1 MKTGGSIEPHEL
13 IQHNTKL
20 IVVFA
25 VLIAIIISDIS
36 IIRLYDNV
44 NKNFLSVNSKE
55 LLFAVT
61 SASCLI
67 AGIILLQFVK
77 PQRVKDHL
85 ANEIPIWQ
93 IYRSTKLVQ
102 YALGIVLAY
111 IIFQILGGTSYSTY
125 GLLTAIACSY
135 GLCIAILVI
144 FVARMMTTLL
154 ASHRKVL
161 IMVLFAVAL
170 GTVAVNMAITLVDV
184 SLRLLDRPAE
194 TRIFFGGSAD
204 VSKGRYDTLDNLYF
218 SSYIASF
225 VTAWISTTAMLSFYA
240 KRVGKFWFWL
250 FTASPIVFFLAQFA
264 TLLMP
269 VMSTVITFDPFLAA
283 RISALIATVVK
294 PLSGLMLALSFW
306 VIARTMDRTNPL
318 KIYLII
324 SGLGFLLLFATNQAI
339 LLSIAPY
346 PPFGFASITLTG
358 LSAYLAVVGIYTSTV
373 SISNDAKIRKSIK
386 SLAKSESRLL
396 DSIASAEMQKEIQN
410 KVIKVIKAQST
421 EIEQQTG
428 SKPSMTDD
436 EIKEYLDKALKEIRR

>member
-1 MKTGGSIEPHEL
+1 LKTGGSIEPDEL
-13 IQHNTKL
+13 MQHNTKL

-25 VLIAIIISDIS
+25 VLVAIIISDIS

-55 LLFAVT
+55 LLFAIT

-77 PQRVKDHL
+77 PQRVKNQL

-111 IIFQILGGTSYSTY
+111 ITFQIIVGTSYSTY

-135 GLCIAILVI
+135 GLCIGILVI

-204 VSKGRYDTLDNLYF
+204 VSKGRYDTLDNIYF

-250 FTASPIVFFLAQFA
+250 FSASPIVFFLAQFA
-264 TLLMP
+264 TLLVP
-269 VMSTVITFDPFLAA
+269 VLSAVTTFDPFLAA

-294 PLSGLMLALSFW
+294 PISGLMLGLSFW

-324 SGLGFLLLFATNQAI
+324 SGLGLLLLFATNQAL

-428 SKPSMTDD
+428 AKPSMTDD